1 MSDLTP
7 LLAEALAAIGRET
20 QARIDDLIEDF
31 ATLPLSAEARLS
43 ALAGAVATIAT
54 MRYCQHRPIFIA
66 ALRGWALE
74 LAMGGARPQAMVEE
88 RGRVRVA
95 RAQSRLLEAIDTL
108 LRAMD
113 ARGAR
118 KHHRLVTEL
127 AVMARLLARC
137 EAQGLHLVLT
147 AASRACDDP
156 AWCSG
161 DAVPVSLDEAALPL
175 TRDAPIATLAPRGT
189 A

>member
-7 LLAEALAAIGRET
+7 LLTEALAAIGRET
-20 QARIDDLIEDF
+20 RARIDDLIEDF

-43 ALAGAVATIAT
+43 ALAGAVATIAST
-54 MRYCQHRPIFIA
+54 RHCRHRAIFIA
-66 ALRGWALE
+66 ALRGWGLE
-74 LAMGGARPQAMVEE
+74 LAIGSARSRTAIDE
-88 RGRVRVA
+88 RGSVRVA
-95 RAQSRLLEAIDTL
+95 RAQSHLLKGIDTL

-118 KHHRLVTEL
+118 EHHRLVTEL

-137 EAQGLHLVLT
+137 DAQGLHLVLT

-161 DAVPVSLDEAALPL
+161 DAVRVSLGEVALPL
-175 TRDAPIATLAPRGT
+175 TRDADIAALAPRGT

>member
-54 MRYCQHRPIFIA
+54 TRYCQHRPIFIG

-74 LAMGGARPQAMVEE
+74 LAMGSATPETMIEE

-95 RAQSRLLEAIDTL
+95 RAQSRLLSGIDAL

-127 AVMARLLARC
+127 VVMARLLARC
-137 EAQGLHLVLT
+137 DAQGLHLILT

-156 AWCSG
+156 AWSSG
-161 DAVPVSLDEAALPL
+161 DAVPVSFGEAVMPL
-175 TRDAPIATLAPRGT
+175 TRDAQIAVLAPRGT